1 MPWQEVSTMSLRQEF
16 ITMVQRGTVRV
27 SELCRRYGV
36 SRKTGYKWL
45 QRYRDEGTAGLTDR
59 SRPPTLWHTPL
70 VHYGFHQ
77 HLSGP
82 ENEVSTSRLRLTPMN
97 GA

>member
-16 ITMVQRGTVRV
+16 ITMVQHGTVRV

-59 SRPPTLWHTPL
+59 SRRPRRMASLT
-70 VHYGFHQ
+70 
-77 HLSGP
+77 SGS
-82 ENEVSTSRLRLTPMN
+82 VSI
-97 GA
+97 A